1 MPAIA
6 TSTEVDA
13 VRRFNR
19 FYTRQVGALQEGLL
33 QSPFSLAEARVLYEI
48 AQREEITAAE
58 LSALLRMDAGYLSR
72 LLRRLRDRRL
82 VAVQPSRSDAR
93 RGLIRLT
100 KSGRQ
105 AFTKLNAS
113 SHEEVKAELARLSA
127 PARGRLVTAMRTV
140 EELLGD
146 QARTAKNGS
155 YVLRPPKPG
164 DMGWVVQRHGALYA
178 LEYAWDERFEA
189 LVARIVAEFV
199 EQHDPK
205 RERCWIAEA
214 DGKPVGSVFL
224 VKRNEETAKLRLLL
238 VEPDTRGMGIG
249 ARLVDEC
256 VRFARSAGYRK
267 MTLWTNSVL
276 KAARHIYVKAGF
288 KRVKSERH
296 HSFGRSLVGETWELR
311 LV

>member
-1 MPAIA
+1 MSAITA
-6 TSTEVDA
+6 NAGVDA

-19 FYTRQVGALQEGLL
+19 FYTRHVGALQEGLL

-58 LSALLRMDAGYLSR
+58 LKALLRMDAGYLSR
-72 LLRRLRDRRL
+72 LLGRLRERRLIDI
-82 VAVQPSRSDAR
+82 QPSPSDAR

-100 KSGRQ
+100 RSGRQ
-105 AFTKLNAS
+105 AFAKLNAS
-113 SHEEVKAELARLSA
+113 SHNEVKAVLARLSA
-127 PARGRLVTAMRTV
+127 MARESLISAMRTI
-140 EELLGD
+140 EQLLGE
-146 QARTAKNGS
+146 QEPTAKSRS

-164 DMGWVVQRHGALYA
+164 DMGWVVQRHGVLYA
-178 LEYAWDERFEA
+178 LEYAWDETFEA

-224 VKRNEETAKLRLLL
+224 VKGNEETAKLRLLL

-256 VRFARSAGYRK
+256 VRFARGAGYK
-267 MTLWTNSVL
+267 KITLWTNSVL
-276 KAARHIYVKAGF
+276 KAARHIYRKSGF
-288 KRVKSERH
+288 KRVQSERH
-296 HSFGRSLVGETWELR
+296 QSFGRRLVGETWELV
-311 LV
+311 LS